1 MEVDPLRVC
10 TLVISGKDD
19 TEDVLGGG
27 GSIEAMMV
35 DESQFVVVV
44 VNECDDFH
52 QLHIT
57 SHRVIGLRSQSPQS
71 VGTRQNDEFGTSSLG
86 SGDMNGSWKL

>member
-1 MEVDPLRVC
+1 MEVDPLQVC
-10 TLVISGKDD
+10 TLLISGKDD

-35 DESQFVVVV
+35 DESHFVVVV
-44 VNECDDFH
+44 VKESDDFH

-57 SHRVIGLRSQSPQS
+57 SHRVIGLRLLRSQSP
-71 VGTRQNDEFGTSSLG
+71 DEFGTSSLVG
-86 SGDMNGSWKL
+86 

>member
-1 MEVDPLRVC
+1 MEVDPVQVC
-10 TLVISGKDD
+10 TLLISGKDD

-27 GSIEAMMV
+27 GSIEVMMV

-44 VNECDDFH
+44 VKESDDFH

-57 SHRVIGLRSQSPQS
+57 SHRVIGRSDLNR
-71 VGTRQNDEFGTSSLG
+71 RQNDELAHWGRVI
-86 SGDMNGSWKL
+86 